1 MHMKTRKSGCFV
13 VSTMS
18 ARSLSMMLEPKI
30 IVAKRLS
37 TESGARLISSRR
49 IQSPF
54 WMLLISVP
62 STNWKMKPPPESSFC
77 ARFCRSLI

>member
-1 MHMKTRKSGCFV
+1 MHMKILKSLCRF

-18 ARSLSMMLEPKI
+18 ARSF
-30 IVAKRLS
+30 KRILLPRIMVDNLLR

-54 WMLLISVP
+54 
-62 STNWKMKPPPESSFC
+62 
-77 ARFCRSLI
+77 